1 MKRVPFLNPLGG
13 GLLFGVLALTL
24 PPACH
29 AGFVYSCFP
38 RAEQLSL
45 NGRAALT
52 SDAQLRVANNTGPLA
67 AGSAFFTQKVD
78 VAQGFSSEFEFRIHS
93 PSTSFGMADGLT
105 FMIQNAPQGT
115 AALGGGG
122 GNLGYTALPN
132 NLVVEF
138 DLFEPQPN
146 SAHIA
151 VHSRGTGLNS
161 AGDDGRIGPVV
172 PTPQLMD
179 QRVHAA
185 RVLYSPGT
193 LSVLLDGQPVL
204 SRGID
209 LSSLLALDAG
219 RAYVGFTAG
228 VATGNANFDISRW
241 EFLNSEPTVDLI
253 GKTIPEPGG
262 VTLAAIGVG
271 LLVARRSRRDRRV
284 Q

>member
-1 MKRVPFLNPLGG
+1 MKKST
-13 GLLFGVLALTL
+13 LLQHLVGCSLFAVLSLALT
-24 PPACH
+24 PACQ

-38 RAEQLSL
+38 RAEQLAL

-52 SDAQLRVANNTGPLA
+52 PETQLRVANNTGPLA

-78 VAQGFSSEFEFRIHS
+78 VVNGFSSEFEFRIHS
-93 PSTSFGMADGLT
+93 PMSSLGMADGMT

-122 GNLGYTALPN
+122 GNLGYTNLSN
-132 NLVVEF
+132 NVVVEF
-138 DLFEPQPN
+138 DLFELQPN

-151 VHSRGTGLNS
+151 VHSRGTLLNS
-161 AGDDGRIGPVV
+161 AGDFARIGPVV

-179 QRVHAA
+179 QQVHTA

-219 RAYVGFTAG
+219 KAYVGFTAG

-253 GKTIPEPGG
+253 GKTIPEPGS
-262 VTLAAIGVG
+262 VTLAALGVG
-271 LLVARRSRRDRRV
+271 LLVARRYRLGRQVR
-284 Q
+284 